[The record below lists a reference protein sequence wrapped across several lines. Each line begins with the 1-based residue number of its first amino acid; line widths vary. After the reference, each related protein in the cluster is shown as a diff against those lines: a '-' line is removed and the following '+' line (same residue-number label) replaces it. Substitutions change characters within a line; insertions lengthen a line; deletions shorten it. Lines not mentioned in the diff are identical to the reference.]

1 MVVSWLNMRFRD
13 LFISSISS
21 LRRNRSRS
29 ALTVLG
35 IVIGIAAV
43 IVMLSI
49 GKGAEGYIL
58 GQVADLGADQIFIEP
73 AHGDQAGGPPSPF
86 VDQTIMLEDAVALRK
101 SDAFSVVSSSLMT
114 STVVSSEDVATF
126 ATISGAEQYELEVF
140 PADVEH
146 GRFIDG
152 SDVQGTARVAVLGSE
167 LAVKLFGENAAVG
180 EYVSVKDVRLRV
192 VGVMEEQGSQFFQN
206 LDMTV
211 YVPITTVQEHI
222 VGADYVNYIAV
233 RAIGDVEYAKE
244 EVRWILRDEH
254 NIENLEDDVT
264 KDDFIV
270 SSQADAVEM
279 IGTIGNVLSILLSSI
294 AAISL
299 LVGGI
304 GIMNMMLVAVTERTR
319 EIGLRKAIGATRRDI
334 LKQFLIESVMLTL
347 VGGITGVIIGVSFAL
362 LGGFIAGQFI
372 EGWQAVIPPSAIVL
386 AVVVSTA
393 VGVIF
398 GLYPAQRAAKL
409 DPIEAL
415 RYE

>member
-1 MVVSWLNMRFRD
+1 MRFHD
-13 LFISSISS
+13 LFVSSLSS

-43 IVMLSI
+43 IIMLSI

-58 GQVADLGADQIFIEP
+58 GQVADLGADQIFVEP
-73 AHGDQAGGPPSPF
+73 SQGNGGQGGPPSPF
-86 VDQTIMLEDAVALRK
+86 IDQTLTLEDAAALRE
-101 SDAFSVVSSSLMT
+101 SNAFSVVSASLMT
-114 STVVSSEDVATF
+114 STVVSSEDA
-126 ATISGAEQYELEVF
+126 AEYASISGAESYELEVF
-140 PADVEH
+140 PADVAE
-146 GRFIDG
+146 GRFIDE
-152 SDVQGTARVAVLGSE
+152 SDVQSSARVAVLGSE
-167 LAVKLFGENAAVG
+167 IATKLFGENDAVG
-180 EYVSVKDVRLRV
+180 ESISVKDTRLRV

-206 LDMTV
+206 LDMSV
-211 YVPITTVQEHI
+211 YVPITTAQSHI
-222 VGADYVNYIAV
+222 VGVDYVNYIAL

-244 EVRWILRDEH
+244 EARWILRDEH
-254 NIENLEDDVT
+254 NIDNAEGDVNN
-264 KDDFIV
+264 DDFVV

-299 LVGGI
+299 VVGGI

-319 EIGLRKAIGATRRDI
+319 EIGLRKAIGATRGNI
-334 LKQFLIESVMLTL
+334 MKQFLIESVMLTL
-347 VGGITGVIIGVSFAL
+347 VGGVVGVIIGVSFAL
-362 LGGFIAGQFI
+362 LAGFVAGQFI
-372 EGWQAVIPPSAIVL
+372 EGWHAVIPPSAIVL

-398 GLYPAQRAAKL
+398 GLYPARSAAKL